1 MPWVLGHAMTKAEVV
16 SASLVTVRRAA
27 ELTGLTEKAIR
38 RKREEG
44 VWREGREIVIG
55 PDGRL
60 YIDMEAYIKW
70 VRGHQ

>member
-1 MPWVLGHAMTKAEVV
+1 M
-16 SASLVTVRRAA
+16 SAPYGPTGGAGLVTIRKAA

-44 VWREGREIVIG
+44 VWREGREIVVG

-60 YIDMEAYIKW
+60 YVDMEAYERW
-70 VRGHQ
+70 VRGQ